1 MNTLYL
7 INVLFLSGVGLVLVT
22 VSGVAWRAAGR
33 RANSINGSGANRTG
47 SSGPRR
53 TALPCARA
61 HHPYAAMLYPEF
73 HCRPPP
79 PSYQASMHEYRL
91 R

>member
-1 MNTLYL
+1 M
-7 INVLFLSGVGLVLVT
+7 NVLFLSGVGLVLVT